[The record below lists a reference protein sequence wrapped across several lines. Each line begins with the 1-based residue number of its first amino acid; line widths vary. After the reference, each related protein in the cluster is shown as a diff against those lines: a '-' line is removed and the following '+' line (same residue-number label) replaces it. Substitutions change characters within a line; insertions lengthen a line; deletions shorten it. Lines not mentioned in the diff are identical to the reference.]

1 MATEETIH
9 VESLDV
15 IPLSLRLSE
24 QLGRLA
30 GTIGKWA
37 TLFMIPMITI
47 TVWDVFQ
54 RKAMKFVGD
63 IMLDQGWLDARNW
76 MYGNLL
82 EWLPFRSTLLQ
93 ELEWHFHVANFA
105 LVLGYGYIYNRHVR
119 VDLVREKLSFRKQA
133 WIEFLGVSLF
143 MIPFCLIVAF
153 FSFEYVANAFVTNE
167 QSSSLVGLSH
177 RWAIKSIL
185 VFGLLLAAVAGFSIW
200 LQVAFALFGPR
211 HYQFPVYV
219 IENEQEKMARRE
231 MMENIDATF
240 ADGSNE
246 EKRGNSTKLMSRQMD
261 DSAMKHDEN
270 TAGQMVFTGI
280 AVVVM
285 LIILVLIFHTFDFW
299 RWLI

>member
-1 MATEETIH
+1 MATEETVH

-30 GTIGKWA
+30 STIGKWA
-37 TLFMIPMITI
+37 TLFMIPMIAI
-47 TVWDVFQ
+47 TVWDVLQ
-54 RKAMKFVGD
+54 RKVMKFVGD
-63 IMLDQGWLDARNW
+63 IMLAQGWTDARDW

-143 MIPFCLIVAF
+143 MIPFCLIVAY

-185 VFGLLLAAVAGFSIW
+185 VFGLLMAAVAGFAVW

-219 IENEQEKMARRE
+219 IENDEEKTARRE
-231 MMENIDATF
+231 MMENIDASF
-240 ADGSNE
+240 ADGSKE

-261 DSAMKHDEN
+261 DSAMKHEEN
-270 TAGQMVFTGI
+270 TAGQAVFTSL
-280 AVVVM
+280 AVIVM
-285 LIILVLIFHTFDFW
+285 LVILILIFHTFDFW
-299 RWLI
+299 SWLI

>member
-1 MATEETIH
+1 MATDEIVH
-9 VESLDV
+9 VSSLEAP
-15 IPLSLRLSE
+15 PLVLRLSE
-24 QLGRLA
+24 LLGRLA

-37 TLFMIPMITI
+37 TLFMLPMVGI

-54 RKAMKFVGD
+54 RKTMKFVGD

-119 VDLVREKLSFRKQA
+119 VDLVREKLSFRNQA
-133 WIEFLGVSLF
+133 WVEFIGVSLF
-143 MIPFCLIVAF
+143 MIPFCLIVAY
-153 FSFEYVANAFVTNE
+153 FSVDYVASAFATNE

-185 VFGLLLAAVAGFSIW
+185 VFGLLLAAVAGFAVW

-211 HYQFPVYV
+211 NYQFPCYV
-219 IENEQEKMARRE
+219 IENDEEKVTRRKIV
-231 MMENIDATF
+231 ENIEATF
-240 ADGSNE
+240 GDGTNK
-246 EKRGNSTKLMSRQMD
+246 EKRGNSSLLMSRQMD
-261 DSAMKHDEN
+261 DAALKHAEG
-270 TAGQMVFTGI
+270 TAGQIIFTGL

-285 LIILVLIFHTFDFW
+285 LTILVLIFHTFDFW

>member
-1 MATEETIH
+1 
-9 VESLDV
+9 
-15 IPLSLRLSE
+15 
-24 QLGRLA
+24 
-30 GTIGKWA
+30 
-37 TLFMIPMITI
+37 
-47 TVWDVFQ
+47 
-54 RKAMKFVGD
+54 
-63 IMLDQGWLDARNW
+63 
-76 MYGNLL
+76 LL

-143 MIPFCLIVAF
+143 MIPFCLIVAY

-185 VFGLLLAAVAGFSIW
+185 VFGLLMAAVAGFAVW

-219 IENEQEKMARRE
+219 IENDEEKTARRE
-231 MMENIDATF
+231 MMENIDASF
-240 ADGSNE
+240 ADGSKE

-261 DSAMKHDEN
+261 DSAMKHEEN
-270 TAGQMVFTGI
+270 TAGQAVFTSL
-280 AVVVM
+280 AVIVM
-285 LIILVLIFHTFDFW
+285 LVILILIFHTFDFW
-299 RWLI
+299 SWLI

>member
-54 RKAMKFVGD
+54 RKVMKFVGD

-143 MIPFCLIVAF
+143 MIPFCLIVAY

-240 ADGSNE
+240 ADGSKE

-261 DSAMKHDEN
+261 DSAMKHHEN

>member
-1 MATEETIH
+1 MATDEIVH
-9 VESLDV
+9 VSSLEAP
-15 IPLSLRLSE
+15 PLVLRLSE
-24 QLGRLA
+24 LLGRLA

-37 TLFMIPMITI
+37 TLFMLPMVGI

-54 RKAMKFVGD
+54 RKMMKFIGD
-63 IMLDQGWLDARNW
+63 IMLYQGWLDARNW

-119 VDLVREKLSFRKQA
+119 VDLVREKLSFRNQA
-133 WIEFLGVSLF
+133 WVEFIGVSLF
-143 MIPFCLIVAF
+143 MIPFCLIVAY
-153 FSFEYVANAFVTNE
+153 FSVDYVASAFATNE

-185 VFGLLLAAVAGFSIW
+185 VFGLLLAAVAGFAVW

-211 HYQFPVYV
+211 NYQFPCYV
-219 IENEQEKMARRE
+219 IENDEEKVTRRKIV
-231 MMENIDATF
+231 ENIEATF
-240 ADGSNE
+240 GDGTNK
-246 EKRGNSTKLMSRQMD
+246 EKRGNSSLLMSRQMD
-261 DSAMKHDEN
+261 DAALKHAEG
-270 TAGQMVFTGI
+270 TAGQIIFTGL

-285 LIILVLIFHTFDFW
+285 LTILVLIFHTFDFW